1 MGVLTGYT
9 VFEFIRT
16 DDSTQEEHIEEEK
29 DNSYEGETLAQYTFN
44 DMFGR
49 RETKKNPLLER
60 KSIG

>member
-16 DDSTQEEHIEEEK
+16 DGIAQEEHIEEEE

-44 DMFGR
+44 YMFGKR
-49 RETKKNPLLER
+49 GTKKFP
-60 KSIG
+60 S

>member
-16 DDSTQEEHIEEEK
+16 DGIAQEEHIEEEE

-44 DMFGR
+44 DMFGKR
-49 RETKKNPLLER
+49 GTKKFP
-60 KSIG
+60 S

>member
-9 VFEFIRT
+9 VFEFLRT
-16 DDSTQEEHIEEEK
+16 DGITQEEHIEE

-49 RETKKNPLLER
+49 RGTKKFP
-60 KSIG
+60 S